1 MKIQMIDDIPRKGLC
16 AICHKTKLTVTISI
30 TSKGSPIITTE
41 DWCLEDF
48 HTLQD
53 KTLTL
58 H

>member
-1 MKIQMIDDIPRKGLC
+1 MIDDIPRKGLC
-16 AICHKTKLTVTISI
+16 AICHKTKLTVTVSI
-30 TSKGSPIITTE
+30 ISKGSPIITTE

-58 H
+58 R